1 MLFKSSLKLISE
13 MAKAECGDS
22 IQTLN
27 MKNLDKDYTDILGN
41 IKTIASSDFMYDPKA
56 VNVQATRVGNVVEM
70 DDLAKYMVGAKIHS
84 IREALDQIA
93 EANGCMKGSVG
104 ICVDEDAILEAKAE
118 ADKEIEEIADGKKT
132 CRCKGKCT
140 CGANKATQE
149 YTEGME
155 FIKSCHEQGIAVF
168 KRNSKIN
175 F

>member
-118 ADKEIEEIADGKKT
+118 ADKEIEEIADGKK
-132 CRCKGKCT
+132 CSSS
-140 CGANKATQE
+140 ANKAVKE

>member
-22 IQTLN
+22 VQTLN

-41 IKTIASSDFMYDPKA
+41 IKTIASSDFVYDPRA
-56 VNVQATRVGNVVEM
+56 VNVQATRVGNVVEA
-70 DDLAKYMVGAKIHS
+70 DDLAKYMVGAKVHD

-93 EANGCMKGSVG
+93 VANGCEKGSVG
-104 ICVDEDAILEAKAE
+104 ICVDEDAILETKAE
-118 ADKEIEEIADGKKT
+118 ADKEIEDIADGKKT
-132 CRCKGKCT
+132 CHFKGACT
-140 CGANKATQE
+140 CGAKKAVKD

-155 FIKSCHEQGIAVF
+155 FIKYCCEQGIAVY
-168 KRNSKIN
+168 KRNSKVN

>member
-22 IQTLN
+22 VQTLN

-118 ADKEIEEIADGKKT
+118 ADKEVEEIADGKK
-132 CRCKGKCT
+132 CT
-140 CGANKATQE
+140 GSANKAVKE

-155 FIKSCHEQGIAVF
+155 FIKSCQEQGITVF

>member
-22 IQTLN
+22 VQTLN

-41 IKTIASSDFMYDPKA
+41 IKTIASSDFVYDPRA
-56 VNVQATRVGNVVEM
+56 VNVQATRVGNVVEA
-70 DDLAKYMVGAKIHS
+70 DDLAKYMVGAKIHD

-93 EANGCMKGSVG
+93 VANGCEKGSVG
-104 ICVDEDAILEAKAE
+104 ICVDEDAILETKAE
-118 ADKEIEEIADGKKT
+118 ADKEIEDIADGKKT
-132 CRCKGKCT
+132 CHCKGECT
-140 CGANKATQE
+140 CGAKKAVKE

-155 FIKSCHEQGIAVF
+155 FIKSCCEQGIAVY
-168 KRNSKIN
+168 KRNSKVN